1 MAVKDGVQITLR
13 EIYDSLQEL
22 TISVTN
28 LVQRMENLEERLKEF
43 DATDERS
50 RLALSTAVE
59 VQEKVKKA
67 EQNRLWLTRS
77 IIGSLIAAIIG
88 LLLHMLQN

>member
-50 RLALSTAVE
+50 RLALLTAVE
-59 VQEKVKKA
+59 IQEKVKKA